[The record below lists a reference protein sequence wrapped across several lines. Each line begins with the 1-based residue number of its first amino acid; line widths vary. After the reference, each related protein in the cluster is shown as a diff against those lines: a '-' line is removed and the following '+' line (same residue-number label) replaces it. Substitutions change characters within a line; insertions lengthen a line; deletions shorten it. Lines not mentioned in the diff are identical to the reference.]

1 MRIPVSILLASV
13 ASAASAAPA
22 NLQGNATAI
31 LRQDVP
37 ADGPGVSAVISENG
51 RIVWSGAA
59 GRADLASKAPIGPG
73 SVFRYASITKQF
85 TAALTLKLVEE
96 GRLSLD
102 DTLGKLLPA
111 ETPAAWH
118 PVTVRQLLD
127 HTSGIPSY
135 TGKPGWMLE
144 ANTSRAFTTQGLSDI
159 TRDMPMEFAPGT
171 SWNYNN
177 TGYVLLSAIAEKLT
191 GKPWY
196 VALREKVTGPL
207 GLASIRCGCEPGP
220 AVVAGYTQGGKPSQ
234 RIDMTVPSGAGALVG
249 TAGDL
254 ARWGAALHGGKVLKP
269 ATYQAMITPTGA
281 GASAPLKYGF
291 GLVRGEVRGLPTI
304 GHNGGIFGFNTESL
318 YAPDRKLFVAVLSN
332 SDAREPGADTTARR
346 LLASAA
352 GVAYPVMTAQALDPK
367 AVEPFLGIYKFP
379 EAERRLM
386 LRDGKLFTQR
396 SGGEA
401 LEVSP
406 AGNGR
411 YFYGPS
417 SLSYFDLAR
426 GADGKA
432 VMRFYPNGA
441 LKADQGVWTSA
452 APVEAAAVALSPADR
467 AAMAGI
473 YEMGPVT
480 MTIADTGTGL
490 TGQLTGQ
497 QPIALSATGRR
508 ELRTVGIDAR
518 MVFEEADGKVVR
530 VVLHQNG
537 RTIPFERK
545 P

>member
-1 MRIPVSILLASV
+1 MRVSVAILLASV
-13 ASAASAAPA
+13 ASAAPAAPA
-22 NLQGNATAI
+22 NLQSSAAAI
-31 LRQDVP
+31 LSQDVP
-37 ADGPGVSAVISENG
+37 VDGPGVAAVISENG

-59 GRADLASKAPIGPG
+59 GRADLATKAPLSPD

-85 TAALTLKLVEE
+85 TAALTLKLVDE

-102 DTLGKLLPA
+102 DTLGKLLPS

-118 PVTVRQLLD
+118 PVTVRQLLN

-135 TGKPGWMLE
+135 TAKPGFMAE
-144 ANTSRAFTTQGLSDI
+144 AATSRSITTQGLIDA
-159 TRDMPMEFAPGT
+159 TRDMPMDFAPGT
-171 SWNYNN
+171 AFRYNN
-177 TGYVLLSAIAEKLT
+177 SGYVLLTALVEKVT
-191 GKPWY
+191 GKRWY
-196 VALREKVTGPL
+196 TALREKITGPL
-207 GLASIRCGCEPGP
+207 GLRSIHCGCEPG
-220 AVVAGYTQGGKPSQ
+220 AAEVAGYTRGNGLSQ
-234 RIDMTVPSGAGALVG
+234 KIDMSFPSGAGALVG
-249 TAGDL
+249 NVGDL
-254 ARWGAALHGGKVLKP
+254 ARWAAALHGGKVLKP
-269 ATYQAMITPTGA
+269 ATYQAMIAPQLPGGA
-281 GASAPLKYGF
+281 AERYGF
-291 GLVRGEVRGLPTI
+291 GLSRGEVRGLQTI

-318 YAPDRKLFVAVLSN
+318 YVPDTKLFVAVLSN
-332 SDAREPGADTTARR
+332 SDTREPGADTTARR

-352 GVAYPVMTAQALDPK
+352 GVPFPMMTAQALDTK
-367 AVEPFLGIYKFP
+367 AVEPFLGVYKFP
-379 EAERRLM
+379 EAERRLL

-396 SGGEA
+396 TGSEA

-411 YFYGPS
+411 YFYGLS
-417 SLSYFDLAR
+417 SLSYFELTR

-432 VMRFYPNGA
+432 VMRFHPNGA
-441 LKADQGVWTSA
+441 IKAEQGMWTGA
-452 APVEAAAVALSPADR
+452 APVEAASVTLSPADR
-467 AAMAGI
+467 AAMAGT
-473 YEMGPVT
+473 YAMGPVT

-497 QPIALSATGRR
+497 QPIALAATGRR

-518 MVFEEADGKVVR
+518 MMFEEVDGKVVR